1 MLLSV
6 GQPERNDTAAF
17 AQRSQVVVDRQ
28 FSGPLRLQER
38 DWRKQVFA
46 QLRAASEQPH
56 PLIVNVVRYFS
67 NVLRQLHCP
76 IPVSYLACHRARLM
90 GDLQPE
96 IVTELRISTRAGT

>member
-17 AQRSQVVVDRQ
+17 AQRVQVGVDRQ
-28 FSGPLRLQER
+28 LSGPLRLQER
-38 DWRKQVFA
+38 DWRKQVVA
-46 QLRAASEQPH
+46 HPRAAPEQPH
-56 PLIVNVVRYFS
+56 PLVVNVVRYFS

-90 GDLQPE
+90 GEVQPE
-96 IVTELRISTRAGT
+96 IVTGLGISTGAGT